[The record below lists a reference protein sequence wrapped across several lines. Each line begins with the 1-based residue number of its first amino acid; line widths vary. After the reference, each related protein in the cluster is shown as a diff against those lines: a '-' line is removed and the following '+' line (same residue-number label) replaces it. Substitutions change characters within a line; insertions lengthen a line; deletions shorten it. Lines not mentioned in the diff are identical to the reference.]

1 MGQGGPADPPGP
13 PIGHATGCL
22 LGQPAQRGIHPGLR
36 YPAQLRQAG
45 ALHSHRSQF
54 RSLALAAERLIEM
67 QQPQR
72 VGAEPAHPGG
82 DRPPGGQRAAMA
94 HGRGDGLLDQLHPS
108 RLGQRL
114 VQGPG
119 TGIGYLP
126 ADLFDAQLGLQFPGH
141 HTDIGGQSRG
151 RGLLIANR
159 GRDGLTQGLNA
170 HPGQRGCS
178 HQLGRG
184 QPLGI
189 QQAT

>member
-1 MGQGGPADPPGP
+1 
-13 PIGHATGCL
+13 
-22 LGQPAQRGIHPGLR
+22 
-36 YPAQLRQAG
+36 
-45 ALHSHRSQF
+45 
-54 RSLALAAERLIEM
+54 M

-126 ADLFDAQLGLQFPGH
+126 ADLFDAQLGDDIRTQITAFWERCFP
-141 HTDIGGQSRG
+141 
-151 RGLLIANR
+151 NR
-159 GRDGLTQGLNA
+159 
-170 HPGQRGCS
+170 
-178 HQLGRG
+178 
-184 QPLGI
+184 
-189 QQAT
+189 